1 MHSKEHWETFC
12 EGNGS
17 FTPMMQKTREKQ
29 NALPAPGLK
38 NMVCKVTSRYTAKL
52 TCSTKM
58 LDPMTETKRGN
69 FGSTHHT
76 HIWYVCLVP
85 RPWTAWVRHGI
96 MGLKCVNVPRV
107 MRVDAPSFRSMYLT
121 IATFVG
127 GQKTKGNL
135 KAGPAT
141 YRFGA
146 KVYWWCVGRE
156 KRNLQGHLGVCRSLL
171 GGHRNMQ
178 QATSGYHSGS

>member
-1 MHSKEHWETFC
+1 
-12 EGNGS
+12 
-17 FTPMMQKTREKQ
+17 
-29 NALPAPGLK
+29 
-38 NMVCKVTSRYTAKL
+38 L
-52 TCSTKM
+52 TGCTKM

-69 FGSTHHT
+69 FGRTYHT

-85 RPWTAWVRHGI
+85 RPWTAWVRHGFE
-96 MGLKCVNVPRV
+96 MCERTSCYEGRC
-107 MRVDAPSFRSMYLT
+107 FRSMYLT
-121 IATFVG
+121 ISTLVV

-135 KAGPAT
+135 KAGPAA

-171 GGHRNMQ
+171 GGYQNLH
-178 QATSGYHSGS
+178 QATSGYHRGS